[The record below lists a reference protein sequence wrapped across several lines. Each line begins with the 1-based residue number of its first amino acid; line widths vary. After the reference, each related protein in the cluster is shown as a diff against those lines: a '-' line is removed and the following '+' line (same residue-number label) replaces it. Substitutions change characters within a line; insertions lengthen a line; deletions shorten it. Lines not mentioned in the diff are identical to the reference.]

1 MSEVDDVLA
10 FWLEPL
16 PRTADEVEAKKRFW
30 FDGGSSVDREIGERF
45 GKLVERARRG
55 ELDDWAETPR
65 GTLALIV
72 LIDQFSRNLH
82 RGTPEAFS
90 RDPKALR
97 LAADGYDRGRFDGF
111 GTLEHFFAS
120 MPFRHAEDV
129 ETQRRGVALAVKDA
143 LCAEPLLLE
152 LMIYSVDWAR
162 KHLDVIVRFGRFP
175 HRNAALG
182 RVSTPEEIEYLEYLK
197 IARQW
202 L

>member
-1 MSEVDDVLA
+1 V
-10 FWLEPL
+10 
-16 PRTADEVEAKKRFW
+16 
-30 FDGGSSVDREIGERF
+30 
-45 GKLVERARRG
+45 
-55 ELDDWAETPR
+55 
-65 GTLALIV
+65 
-72 LIDQFSRNLH
+72 
-82 RGTPEAFS
+82 FS

-143 LCAEPLLLE
+143 LRAEPLLLE